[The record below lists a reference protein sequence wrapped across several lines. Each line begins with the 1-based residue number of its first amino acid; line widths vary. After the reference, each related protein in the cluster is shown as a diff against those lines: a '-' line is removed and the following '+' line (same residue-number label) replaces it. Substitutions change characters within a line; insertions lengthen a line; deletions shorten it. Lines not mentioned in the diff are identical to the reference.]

1 MRHVDRSCL
10 AAPPRSGYTLT
21 VTTTGTGSA
30 GADLSEL
37 SRPGRVAEEGE
48 GIGLDEVGLAAR
60 NHGMP
65 LELMAHDVTPIGA
78 HYLLTHYDIPAA
90 DASTWRLEVGG
101 LVRSPLS
108 LSMADIRARPEVSRT
123 VTMEC
128 AGNGRARLLPRPVS
142 QPWLHEAVGTM
153 TWTGTPLAGVLAEAG
168 PLDGAVDVLFT
179 GADHG
184 VEKGVE
190 QDYQRSL
197 SVADATDA
205 EVLLVWACNG
215 TDLPPQHG
223 YPLRLLVP
231 GWYGMASVKWLR
243 SVEVVDH
250 RFDGYQMRAYSLRQ
264 SPEEV
269 GERLTRIAPRALVQP
284 PGFPDFLSRRRVVR
298 PGPQVLTGRAW
309 SGWGEVVSVEVSV
322 DGGATWERAA
332 LGPQPDPRAWR
343 SWSFPWP
350 AVEGRYVVCARAT
363 DATGRTQSAEPSWNR
378 GGFANTAPQELE
390 VLVVPE
396 RGES

>member
-1 MRHVDRSCL
+1 
-10 AAPPRSGYTLT
+10 LT
-21 VTTTGTGSA
+21 VTTARTDSA
-30 GADLSEL
+30 GADLGEL
-37 SRPGRVAEEGE
+37 SRPGRVADEGE
-48 GIGLDEVGLAAR
+48 GVGLDEVGLAAR

-65 LELMAHDVTPIGA
+65 LELLAHDVTPIGA

-90 DASTWRLEVGG
+90 DASIWRLEVGG
-101 LVRSPLS
+101 LVRAPLS

-128 AGNGRARLLPRPVS
+128 AGNGRARLVPRPVS

-168 PLDGAVDVLFT
+168 PLDAAVDVLFT

-197 SVADATDA
+197 SVADATDP
-205 EVLLVWACNG
+205 EVLLVWGCNG

-309 SGWGEVVSVEVSV
+309 SGWGEVASVDVSV
-322 DGGATWERAA
+322 DGGATWEAA
-332 LGPQPDPRAWR
+332 RLGPQPDPRAWR
-343 SWSFPWP
+343 SWSHPWT
-350 AVEGRYVVCARAT
+350 AVAGRYVLSARAT
-363 DATGRTQSAEPSWNR
+363 DTTGRTQPAEPSWNR
-378 GGFANTAPQELE
+378 GGFANTAPQVLE

-396 RGES
+396 RGAS

>member
-1 MRHVDRSCL
+1 
-10 AAPPRSGYTLT
+10 
-21 VTTTGTGSA
+21 VTTTDTSSA
-30 GADLSEL
+30 LAEL

-48 GIGLDEVGLAAR
+48 GIGLDEAGLAAR

-65 LELMAHDVTPIGA
+65 LELMAYDVTPLGA
-78 HYLLTHYDIPAA
+78 HYLLTHYDIPPA
-90 DASTWRLEVGG
+90 DAATWTLEVGG

-108 LSMADIRARPEVSRT
+108 LSLADLRARPTVSRT

-128 AGNGRARLLPRPVS
+128 AGNGRARLSPRPVS

-153 TWTGTPLAGVLAEAG
+153 TWTGTPLAAVLADAA
-168 PLDGAVDVLFT
+168 PLEGAVDVVFT

-184 VEKGVE
+184 IEKGVE

-197 SVADATDA
+197 SVEDSSDPQ
-205 EVLLVWACNG
+205 VLLVWACNG
-215 TDLPPQHG
+215 VDLPPQHG

-264 SPEEV
+264 SPEEE

-322 DGGATWERAA
+322 DGGTTWVDAE
-332 LGPQPDPRAWR
+332 LGAQPDPRAWR
-343 SWSFPWP
+343 SWTSPWT
-350 AVEGRYVVCARAT
+350 AEEGLHVVSARAT
-363 DATGRTQSAEPSWNR
+363 DATGRTQPAEPGWNR
-378 GGFANTAPQELE
+378 GGFANTAPQTLE
-390 VLVVPE
+390 VLVVATDD

>member
-1 MRHVDRSCL
+1 L
-10 AAPPRSGYTLT
+10 PGAAGSGYTLT
-21 VTTTGTGSA
+21 VTTTETPSA
-30 GADLSEL
+30 LTEL
-37 SRPGRVAEEGE
+37 SRPGRLADEGE
-48 GIGLDEVGLAAR
+48 GIGLDEAGLAAR

-65 LELMAHDVTPIGA
+65 LELLAHDVTPLGA
-78 HYLLTHYDIPAA
+78 HYLLTHYDIPLA
-90 DASTWRLEVGG
+90 DAATWTLEVGG
-101 LVRSPLS
+101 LVRTPLS
-108 LSMADIRARPEVSRT
+108 LSVADLRARPAVSRT

-128 AGNGRARLLPRPVS
+128 AGNGRARLSPRPVS

-153 TWTGTPLAGVLAEAG
+153 TWTGTPLAGVLADAA
-168 PLDGAVDVLFT
+168 PLEGAVDVVFT

-184 VEKGVE
+184 IEKGVE

-197 SVADATDA
+197 SVEHAADP

-215 TDLPPQHG
+215 VDLPPQHG

-264 SPEEV
+264 APDEM

-322 DGGATWERAA
+322 DGGATWVGADV
-332 LGPQPDPRAWR
+332 GPQPDPRAWR
-343 SWSFPWP
+343 SWTCPWT
-350 AVEGRYVVCARAT
+350 AAEGMHVVSARAT
-363 DATGRTQSAEPSWNR
+363 DATGRTQPAEPAWNR
-378 GGFANTAPQELE
+378 GGFANTAPQALE
-390 VLVVPE
+390 VLVVSADD
-396 RGES
+396 RGGS